1 MANYYD
7 EIGTLMRTVAHKLE
21 IMNKKGI
28 SYGKGFEKL
37 SVLETVIVTKVYGDE
52 SMSTKDLINEV
63 GVDRG
68 VTTTSINRL
77 IKNNMLEKHQDQ
89 RDKRKFYVTLGK
101 KGSELIKAMKLKED
115 DFLKFVLDE
124 ITINDAK
131 AILKFLS
138 KINQTTVDKFEVHED
153 IDE

>member
-7 EIGTLMRTVAHKLE
+7 EINILMKTVVHKLE

-28 SYGKGFEKL
+28 SYGKGFEKITI
-37 SVLETVIVTKVYGDE
+37 LETVIVAKVANEGKL
-52 SMSTKDLINEV
+52 STTELIDAV
-63 GVDRG
+63 DVDRG

-77 IKNNMLEKHQDQ
+77 IKGRILEKNQDEVD
-89 RDKRKFYVTLGK
+89 RRKFYLTMAK
-101 KGSELIKAMKLKED
+101 KGEELVKAMRVKED

-124 ITINDAK
+124 ITINEAK

-138 KINQTTVDKFEVHED
+138 KINQTTVDKFEIQED
-153 IDE
+153 

>member
-7 EIGTLMRTVAHKLE
+7 EISTLMKTVAHKLE

-28 SYGKGFEKL
+28 GYGKGFEKL
-37 SVLETVIVTKVYGDE
+37 SILETVIITKVYSHE
-52 SMSTKDLINEV
+52 KLSTKDLINEV

-68 VTTTSINRL
+68 LVTTSTNRL
-77 IKNNMLEKHQDQ
+77 IKKHILEKHQSNED
-89 RDKRKFYVTLGK
+89 RRKFYLTLGS
-101 KGSELIKAMKLKED
+101 KGPELVKAMKHKED

-138 KINQTTVDKFEVHED
+138 KINQTTVDKFEINNE
-153 IDE
+153 